1 LQENTNSLLHFLQT
15 LAQRPKAGSYIL
27 ELLSAEP
34 IQSLQRFQ
42 RAIDVRGQ
50 LRVVRLRRTLEA
62 FVEFLGRQFALGHR
76 RFARFR
82 LGRRF
87 PRFRFGGN
95 LAGTL
100 IGEPAMAA
108 PGKRS
113 VLYGTAQRA
122 SDPLERSRTHLR
134 IAILDLRI
142 ERVPEAF
149 DQGLEQV
156 ESVAQS
162 AHALRL
168 QQCFRQPRRQLQ
180 ILALGGQRLARRLD
194 RQRPVGDLA
203 FHLPVA
209 LRGVVLFPA
218 SLLDLVVYRSV
229 PEILAARVFSGYGV
243 EQIIA

>member
-1 LQENTNSLLHFLQT
+1 MIRRPPRSTLFPYTTLFRSVHRLSGESAARFPGPRRRRGSGLRYRRFFRYRLPLGPQRVGVRHLGVRSRLVGFLLPLPLQENTNSLLHFLQT

-62 FVEFLGRQFALGHR
+62 FVEFLGRRFALGHR

-113 VLYGTAQRA
+113 V
-122 SDPLERSRTHLR
+122 
-134 IAILDLRI
+134 
-142 ERVPEAF
+142 
-149 DQGLEQV
+149 
-156 ESVAQS
+156 
-162 AHALRL
+162 
-168 QQCFRQPRRQLQ
+168 
-180 ILALGGQRLARRLD
+180 
-194 RQRPVGDLA
+194 
-203 FHLPVA
+203 
-209 LRGVVLFPA
+209 
-218 SLLDLVVYRSV
+218 
-229 PEILAARVFSGYGV
+229 
-243 EQIIA
+243 